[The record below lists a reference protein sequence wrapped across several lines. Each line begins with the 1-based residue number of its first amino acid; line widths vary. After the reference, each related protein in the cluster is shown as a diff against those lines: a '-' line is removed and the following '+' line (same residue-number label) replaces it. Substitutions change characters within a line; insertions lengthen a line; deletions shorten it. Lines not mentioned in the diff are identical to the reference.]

1 MINKL
6 KIINDPVHG
15 FINIPTELVF
25 DVFSHPYFQR
35 LRRIKQLGLTEFVYP
50 GAVHT
55 RFHHALGVMHLTHL
69 AVEIL
74 RQKNIEITEA
84 EHEGVIL
91 AALLH
96 DIGHGPFSHAL
107 EYSILQGVSHEWLS
121 HQFIQNLNQHFEQ
134 RLTVAQ
140 KIFNNTYKK
149 AFLHQLISSQLDTD
163 RLDYLKRDAYFT
175 GVQEGN
181 IGAGRILKMLTVSQQ
196 KLVVEEKAIYSIEH
210 FLSARRLMYWQV
222 YMHKTTVATE
232 QMLIQ
237 LIKRAKFL
245 QQNGTDLPASLAL
258 KTFLNE
264 NKKREDFATNPDLLN
279 TFAQLDDYDIW
290 FSIKSWQEQNDKV
303 LTFLANSFTNR
314 QPFRIHISDEPFSA
328 EIIEKIQQE
337 TCKAMQISRQEAAFL
352 VTTGELTNSA
362 YISGKN
368 SIEILTKSGEII
380 DVAQASDLPNI
391 KAMSQVVRKYFLCY
405 PKFLPTFFQ
414 KKGNNGLFTQI

>member
-1 MINKL
+1 
-6 KIINDPVHG
+6 
-15 FINIPTELVF
+15 
-25 DVFSHPYFQR
+25 
-35 LRRIKQLGLTEFVYP
+35 
-50 GAVHT
+50 
-55 RFHHALGVMHLTHL
+55 
-69 AVEIL
+69 
-74 RQKNIEITEA
+74 
-84 EHEGVIL
+84 
-91 AALLH
+91 
-96 DIGHGPFSHAL
+96 
-107 EYSILQGVSHEWLS
+107 
-121 HQFIQNLNQHFEQ
+121 
-134 RLTVAQ
+134 
-140 KIFNNTYKK
+140 
-149 AFLHQLISSQLDTD
+149 
-163 RLDYLKRDAYFT
+163 
-175 GVQEGN
+175 VQEGN

-245 QQNGTDLPASLAL
+245 QQNNTNLLASAAL

-264 NKKREDFATNPDLLN
+264 NKTREDFATTPDLLA

-290 FSIKSWQEQNDKV
+290 FSIKSWQEQPDKV

-314 QPFRIHISDEPFSA
+314 QPFRIHISDEPFSP
-328 EIIEKIQQE
+328 EIIEKIEQE
-337 TCKAMQISRQEAAFL
+337 TCKAMQISKQEAAFL

-368 SIEILTKSGEII
+368 NIEILTKSGEII

-405 PKFLPTFFQ
+405 PKFLPAFFQ

>member
-1 MINKL
+1 MTNKL
-6 KIINDPVHG
+6 KIVNDPVHG
-15 FINIPTELVF
+15 FINIPSELVF
-25 DVFSHPYFQR
+25 DIFSHPYFQR

-121 HQFIQNLNQHFEQ
+121 HQFIQNLNQQFEQ

-149 AFLHQLISSQLDTD
+149 TFLHQLISSQLDTD

-245 QQNGTDLPASLAL
+245 QQNNTNLLASAAL

-264 NKKREDFATNPDLLN
+264 NKTREDFATTPDLLA

-290 FSIKSWQEQNDKV
+290 FSIKSWQEQPDKV

-314 QPFRIHISDEPFSA
+314 QPFRIHISDEPFSP
-328 EIIEKIQQE
+328 EIIEKIEQE
-337 TCKAMQISRQEAAFL
+337 TCKAMQISKQEAAFL

-368 SIEILTKSGEII
+368 NIEILTKSGEII

-405 PKFLPTFFQ
+405 PKFLPAFFQ